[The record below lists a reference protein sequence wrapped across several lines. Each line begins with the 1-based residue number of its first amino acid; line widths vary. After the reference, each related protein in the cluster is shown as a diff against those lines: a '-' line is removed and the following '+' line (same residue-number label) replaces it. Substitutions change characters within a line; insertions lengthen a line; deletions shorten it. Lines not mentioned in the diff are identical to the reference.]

1 MIDVLIPTY
10 RPAAEIADMIRQIE
24 STMTLATRVIAS
36 CRSGSASENRNR
48 CLNLCAS
55 HWAIM
60 LDDDIRGFYTG
71 WDADLLRSLTGDRVV
86 AVSARL
92 LRPDGKLAQTCSR
105 SYELTPDEIEVEPY
119 DCCVMPTAAIA
130 FKNVGI
136 RFDEGFRGSGFE
148 DGDWFF
154 SYRERIPDCRFIQ
167 SNRCRLIHLNEMKC
181 QREHWRHN
189 KAHFES
195 KWKTNQQ
202 PVPSSIH

>member
-1 MIDVLIPTY
+1 MDVLIPTC
-10 RPAAEIADMIRQIE
+10 RPAEEVSEMVREIEATMTIAD
-24 STMTLATRVIAS
+24 RVIAS
-36 CRSGSASENRNR
+36 CQPGSASFNRNWCLDR
-48 CLNLCAS
+48 CES
-55 HWAIM
+55 HRAIM
-60 LDDDIRGFYTG
+60 LDDDIRGFYPG
-71 WDADLLRSLTGDRVV
+71 WDADLVKSLAGASVA

-92 LRPDGKLAQTCSR
+92 MRPNGKIAQTCSR

-130 FKNVGI
+130 FRNVGI

-154 SYRERIPDCRFIQ
+154 SYRKQFPDCRFIQ

-189 KAHFES
+189 KAHFEA
-195 KWKTNQQ
+195 KWK
-202 PVPSSIH
+202 IK